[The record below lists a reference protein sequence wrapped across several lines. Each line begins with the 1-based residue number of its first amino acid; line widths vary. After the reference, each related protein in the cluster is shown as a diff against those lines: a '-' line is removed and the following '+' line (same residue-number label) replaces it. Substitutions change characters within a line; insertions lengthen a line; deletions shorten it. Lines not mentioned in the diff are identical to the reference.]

1 MLYILQ
7 FFKVFL
13 SIKAVL
19 CSYVRKSIV
28 LTLSEGSLFSSIMR
42 IKAKIDKI
50 VMDQIVRKMMLK
62 ISYRKSLI
70 DDTIE

>member
-1 MLYILQ
+1 
-7 FFKVFL
+7 
-13 SIKAVL
+13 
-19 CSYVRKSIV
+19 

-42 IKAKIDKI
+42 IKSKIDKI
-50 VMDQIVRKMMLK
+50 VIDQIVRKMMLK